1 MKENYLICYSFWHQ
15 TPIALSLF
23 ILSFTLGGK
32 TAQFSIH
39 SCRLESTNTQ
49 MLLIFKIRIFI
60 TSTSTDVL
68 PGAKFPDV
76 RQDMELKARL
86 SVVSSS
92 VSSFLQISLQ

>member
-1 MKENYLICYSFWHQ
+1 MTFHLLHYNSHKNERNLFILLFILTDQ

-23 ILSFTLGGK
+23 TLSFTLGGK

-60 TSTSTDVL
+60 TS
-68 PGAKFPDV
+68 
-76 RQDMELKARL
+76 Q
-86 SVVSSS
+86 
-92 VSSFLQISLQ
+92 LQLTCYQEQNFHM